1 MPIAILINKMDSP
14 IVLPALASPPSAFAA
29 ACRHARSDS
38 ELFERCRAALV
49 QRFGSERIWIR
60 VTTPGT
66 AVPPVP
72 APDWLTNA
80 IEVIR
85 LSSGQTEIAI
95 FAEAAAAHELRPHA
109 TPIALGL
116 SVMLELHGV
125 LRERQGQLDDAV
137 FQLRAL
143 RQVARLLSSVHST
156 EETENLVLDFMAE
169 VFFCWWACLYRPL
182 GEVYV
187 PKVVRSL
194 RGSMSLNPIDRSLLE
209 RSMPADGPVASTTD
223 EAIARLFPPATQI
236 VVSLEAGVE
245 RLAILALGPRLHDQ
259 AFGPA
264 ECDLAGTLAFA
275 AAIAL
280 KNAQLVE
287 QLQSAASTDPLTR
300 LCNRRAMEERLGAE
314 LSRTQRHQIRT
325 SVVVIDVD
333 RFKQV
338 NDSLGHA
345 AGDRLLLEL
354 SRILQQQC
362 RSLDAVG
369 RMGGDEFLVILPMT
383 TCEEAQIFV
392 GRVQRAV
399 GQLEQS
405 HPQFGRPSLSMGIAE
420 APRHGVTPDT
430 ILGAADAALYRA
442 KRGGRDTVETAED
455 P

>member
-1 MPIAILINKMDSP
+1 MESPIA
-14 IVLPALASPPSAFAA
+14 LPPLASLPSAFAA
-29 ACRHARSDS
+29 ACRVARSDS
-38 ELFERCRAALV
+38 ELFEHCREALA
-49 QRFGSERIWIR
+49 RKFGSQRIWFS
-60 VTTPGT
+60 VTSPGSQ
-66 AVPPVP
+66 VPLLPP
-72 APDWLTNA
+72 PDWLPMA
-80 IEVIR
+80 VEVIR
-85 LSSGQTEIAI
+85 LSSGQTEITI
-95 FAEAAAAHELRPHA
+95 LAEATVAAELRPYA

-125 LRERQGQLDDAV
+125 LRERQGELADAV

-143 RQVARLLSSVHST
+143 RQSARLLSSVHSS
-156 EETENLVLDFMAE
+156 EESENLVLDFMAE

-194 RGSMSLNPIDRSLLE
+194 RGSMSLNPIDRAQLE
-209 RSMPADGPVASTTD
+209 GAMRPDGPVSTT
-223 EAIARLFPPATQI
+223 EGTELAELLPPGAK
-236 VVSLEAGVE
+236 VVVGLDAGAE
-245 RLAILALGPRLHDQ
+245 RMAVLALGPRLHDQ
-259 AFGPA
+259 VFGPA

-287 QLQSAASTDPLTR
+287 QLQSAASTDPLTG
-300 LCNRRAMEERLGAE
+300 LSNRRAMEERLAGE
-314 LSRTQRHQIRT
+314 LSRTQRHHIKT
-325 SVVVIDVD
+325 SVVAIDVD
-333 RFKQV
+333 RFKLV

-345 AGDRLLLEL
+345 AGDRLLVEL
-354 SRILQQQC
+354 SRILKQQC

-383 TCEEAQIFV
+383 TSDEATVFV
-392 GRVQRAV
+392 TRVQRAV
-399 GQLEQS
+399 ALLEKT
-405 HPQFGRPSLSMGIAE
+405 HPEFGRPSLSMGIAE

-455 P
+455 S